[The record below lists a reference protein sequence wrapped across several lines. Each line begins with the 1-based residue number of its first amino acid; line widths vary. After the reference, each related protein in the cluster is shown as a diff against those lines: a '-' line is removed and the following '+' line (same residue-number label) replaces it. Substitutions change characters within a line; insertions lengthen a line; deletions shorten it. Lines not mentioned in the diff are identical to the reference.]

1 MHFMLMLM
9 IFSHMNGFSLGNHFR
24 AGHMLNGLPG
34 HMLNGG
40 GLGTGAYADAVP
52 VVAFDPL
59 PPGNACRTGESGQ
72 PQTLALAQNSHAR
85 DP

>member
-1 MHFMLMLM
+1 MHFMLMLMLM

-34 HMLNGG
+34 HMLNGLPGPMLNGG

-52 VVAFDPL
+52 VVAFDPS
-59 PPGNACRTGESGQ
+59 RMF
-72 PQTLALAQNSHAR
+72 
-85 DP
+85 

>member
-1 MHFMLMLM
+1 MHFMLMLMLM
-9 IFSHMNGFSLGNHFR
+9 IFSHMNGFSLGHLFR

-52 VVAFDPL
+52 VVAFDPS
-59 PPGNACRTGESGQ
+59 RMF
-72 PQTLALAQNSHAR
+72 
-85 DP
+85 